1 MNNLETPQFSN
12 SCGKLFPDR
21 VLLATSSREAE
32 FELNK
37 VSNVSFKGRPQIK
50 SLLFLAFPII
60 LFILPLFVHNADVF
74 IKVVFAVIG
83 ILFLIITLFNIQ
95 KKYTLTLYLKD
106 NTRRSIDVW
115 QGNRKEAEKFAEKI
129 KIKLARRQASQ

>member
-21 VLLATSSREAE
+21 ILLATSSRETE
-32 FELNK
+32 FELSK
-37 VSNVSFKGRPQIK
+37 VRNVSFKGRPEIK
-50 SLLFLAFPII
+50 SLLFLIFPVI
-60 LFILPLFVHNADVF
+60 LFILPTFIHNADAF
-74 IKVVFAVIG
+74 IKVVFAAIG
-83 ILFLIITLFNIQ
+83 VLFLAVTLFNIQ

-115 QGNRKEAEKFAEKI
+115 QGNRKEAEKFVEKV
-129 KIKLARRQASQ
+129 KLKLARRQANT